1 MMQNIVSVWLLELN
15 KQSFILCGYRHNI
28 YSVKLLL
35 VLNFLNVSVLLLKY
49 FWNVLIFTPQNSI
62 KIYLLQV
69 CISLM
74 TSSIKV
80 SCMYFE

>member
-15 KQSFILCGYRHNI
+15 KQSFILCGYWHNI

-35 VLNFLNVSVLLLKY
+35 VLNFLNISVLLLKY
-49 FWNVLIFTPQNSI
+49 FWNVLIFTPKI

-69 CISLM
+69 CISLV
-74 TSSIKV
+74 TSNIKV
-80 SCMYFE
+80 SCVYLE

>member
-49 FWNVLIFTPQNSI
+49 FWNVLIFTL
-62 KIYLLQV
+62 KIQ
-69 CISLM
+69 
-74 TSSIKV
+74 
-80 SCMYFE
+80 

>member
-15 KQSFILCGYRHNI
+15 KQSFILCSYWHNI

-35 VLNFLNVSVLLLKY
+35 VLNFLNSFTSEVFLKCND
-49 FWNVLIFTPQNSI
+49 FHPQNSI

-69 CISLM
+69 CTSLT
-74 TSSIKV
+74 TSSMKV